1 VTSASNA
8 SSRRS
13 ERHAALADVTDVA
26 DAPTPSAEPSEPPEP
41 GALDE
46 PTPSRQRLGRGVR
59 TVLEWAVVVGVALVV
74 ALVVRTYVI
83 QTYFIPSISMEPT
96 LQVGDHIL
104 VLKAAYTFTSPAV
117 GDVIVFKA
125 PPQEHNACQDPEVQD
140 LVKRII
146 ALPGDDVRSVGNT
159 IYVNG
164 KVLAQPWQHTQ
175 ALGTPITNQK
185 VAQNRFFVMGD
196 NRPESC
202 DSRVWG
208 TVPRSDIIGKAVLIF
223 WPLSRLSII

>member
-1 VTSASNA
+1 VT
-8 SSRRS
+8 
-13 ERHAALADVTDVA
+13 
-26 DAPTPSAEPSEPPEP
+26 DAPTPSADVDQPDQPATP
-41 GALDE
+41 DE
-46 PTPSRQRLGRGVR
+46 PTPSRQRLGRGAR
-59 TVLEWAVVVGVALVV
+59 TVIEWAAVLGVALLV
-74 ALVVRTYVI
+74 ALLVRSYVI

-104 VLKAAYTFTSPAV
+104 VLKAAYTFTSPAI

-125 PPQEHNACQDPEVQD
+125 PPQEHSACQDPQVQD

-146 ALPGDDVRSVGNT
+146 ALPGDEVRSVGNT

-164 KVLAQPWQHTQ
+164 KVLAEPWQHTQ
-175 ALGTPITNQK
+175 ALGMAIHDQRIAANH
-185 VAQNRFFVMGD
+185 FFVMGD

>member
-1 VTSASNA
+1 MTG
-8 SSRRS
+8 
-13 ERHAALADVTDVA
+13 
-26 DAPTPSAEPSEPPEP
+26 APTPEVQGGVATEPPAEEEP
-41 GALDE
+41 AVAQ
-46 PTPSRQRLGRGVR
+46 PSHAARWVR
-59 TVLEWAVVVGVALVV
+59 TLVEWVVVLAVALGI
-74 ALVVRTYVI
+74 ALLVRTFVI

-104 VLKAAYTFTSPAV
+104 VLKAAYRFTSPAI

-125 PPQEHNACQDPEVQD
+125 PPQEHQSCQDPEVQD

-146 ALPGDDVRSVGNT
+146 ALPGDTIRSSGNT
-159 IYVNG
+159 IYVDG
-164 KVLAQPWQHTQ
+164 KVLAQPWQHTAQ
-175 ALGTPITNQK
+175 IGSAIRNQL
-185 VAQNRFFVMGD
+185 VPANHYFVMGD

-223 WPLSRLSII
+223 WPLSRFSTI